1 MDELITFFPE
11 ILKQKI
17 KQTNFEKPI
26 EEIRIRV
33 SKPVIVKNGCE
44 EKIIDYVINIETIL
58 QILQK
63 ICENSIYS
71 YQNQICEG
79 FLTIKGGHRVG
90 ITGNAVIKE
99 EKIIN
104 INYISSLNFRIAR
117 QVLNCST
124 QALSYILNIVQNQVY
139 NTLIVSPPGLGK
151 TTLLR
156 DIIRRISN
164 GIPEI
169 NFKGITCRS
178 SRRKRRNCSSL

>member
-1 MDELITFFPE
+1 MEELLTFFPE

-17 KQTNFEKPI
+17 KQINFENPI
-26 EEIRIRV
+26 EEIRIRA
-33 SKPVIVKNGCE
+33 SKPCIVKNGQE
-44 EKIIDYVINIETIL
+44 EKTIDYVVTMETIL

-79 FLTIKGGHRVG
+79 FLTLRGGHRVG
-90 ITGNAVIKE
+90 ITGDAVMKE
-99 EKIIN
+99 GKVIN
-104 INYISSLNFRIAR
+104 INYINSFNFRIAR
-117 QVLNCST
+117 QVLNCSN
-124 QALSYILNIVQNQVY
+124 QALPYILNVLQNQVY

-164 GIPEI
+164 GIPEM
-169 NFKGITCRS
+169 NFKGITCRGGG
-178 SRRKRRNCSSL
+178 